1 MTNKSLWEIHQEW
14 VKELLE
20 RGEKVLQPRTGGPH
34 GSIWGYV
41 KTQIPHKDA
50 GTIYK
55 NEDGTFEILCDM
67 CQYGVTGLKLE
78 DIGLC
83 DAKCWYEWMDTN
95 KCSKEGSEC
104 YKPNLKNIK
113 MDDLVDEILSR
124 EGVTRQ
130 TVSLGKRF
138 PDLSHDEWN
147 LRTGPATIITIK
159 TFERKDGYK

>member
-1 MTNKSLWEIHQEW
+1 MTNKNSLWEIHQYW
-14 VKELLE
+14 VEELLK
-20 RGEKVLQPRTGGPH
+20 RGEKVLQPKGGNPH

-78 DIGLC
+78 EIGLC
-83 DAKCWYEWMDTN
+83 DAKCWYDWMDTN
-95 KCSKEGSEC
+95 KCSTEEC
-104 YKPNLKNIK
+104 YKPDLKNIK
-113 MDDLVDEILSR
+113 IEDLVDELISR
-124 EGVTRQ
+124 EGVTLQ
-130 TVSLGKRF
+130 TVPKRF

-147 LRTGPATIITIK
+147 LRTGPATIIIIK
-159 TFERKDGYK
+159 TFKRNDGYK